1 MLKIVGLVENTTESP
16 NLKCKH
22 GLSLYIETE
31 RHRILFDMGPN
42 DLFLENARKLGVDI
56 ASIDIAVIS
65 HGHVDHCGGLK
76 SFLKRNSTARIYI
89 RPQALERHYV
99 KVLGIPFYAG
109 IDKTLVSGGRFVF
122 TEDLCVV
129 DDEITLLSNDIRRF
143 GLPQSDDNLFVKRGG
158 RLVPD
163 DFCHEQNL
171 LISSEGRH
179 ILVCGCAHSGIVN
192 IINKAKNIIGAYP
205 TDVIGGF
212 HLYEPVAKR
221 YKDPLY
227 IDSVACEL
235 ERSKAFYYTCHCTG
249 IETFDKMKPRLGCR
263 LAYLHT
269 GTEIYL

>member
-16 NLKCKH
+16 NLKYKH

-56 ASIDIAVIS
+56 ASIDIAIIS

-76 SFLKRNSTARIYI
+76 SFLKGNSTARIYI

-129 DDEITLLSNDIRRF
+129 DDEITLLS
-143 GLPQSDDNLFVKRGG
+143 Q
-158 RLVPD
+158 
-163 DFCHEQNL
+163 
-171 LISSEGRH
+171 
-179 ILVCGCAHSGIVN
+179 
-192 IINKAKNIIGAYP
+192 
-205 TDVIGGF
+205 
-212 HLYEPVAKR
+212 
-221 YKDPLY
+221 
-227 IDSVACEL
+227 
-235 ERSKAFYYTCHCTG
+235 
-249 IETFDKMKPRLGCR
+249 
-263 LAYLHT
+263 
-269 GTEIYL
+269 